1 MYLKTFEICVLKYMR
16 LLIFFCTRT
25 GMASNL
31 KKTKVKLDLLN
42 DINMLLMV
50 EKHCVKNVQIRSY
63 FWSVFS
69 CIRTEYGDLR
79 SKSPYSVR
87 IQENTD
93 QK

>member
-42 DINMLLMV
+42 DINVINGRKTLR
-50 EKHCVKNVQIRSY
+50 EKCPNTELFLV
-63 FWSVFS
+63 
-69 CIRTEYGDLR
+69 CIFL
-79 SKSPYSVR
+79 YS
-87 IQENTD
+87 D
-93 QK
+93 